1 MGASLLPSVS
11 VAACSG
17 ASGDVFLASWLWM
30 VVMGVVTVVTG
41 VVAQTCPL
49 DALRPPFHLRGLLLA
64 LLPPSMRV
72 PAQLLPAVRWGRRE
86 HNGHPLLASV
96 LGIWP
101 GGCGWQGKT
110 ASCGLGSVHIHRAFW
125 GISRLSGPELPM
137 DRVETDPFLVLRERP
152 PGPHRARGVVRAGG
166 AAQSIT
172 RVCVRASGPSR
183 LSRDLSAPLRSP
195 WIVDGLSTVSVACLN
210 KTLFTDTEVGISY
223 HSTCHRRYYPLTLE
237 PLKNTTTTHGLRVTP
252 KQTVRR
258 PGPPQGFRLW
268 PSVTAGRSCLHWP
281 WVVPPQ
287 SLAPDGWGPGHFI
300 PWAAPPWW
308 PPHTLPTL
316 GAIVLAGWS
325 LPPGSFSPPG
335 PASILCS
342 HPCVS
347 TLTPSLRALPQRSP
361 ILLAARTEGRL
372 ASVSA
377 AVSPFD
383 FPLRVFLP
391 ESAVSGWLLISP
403 ESGKGAR

>member
-110 ASCGLGSVHIHRAFW
+110 ASCGLGSVHLHRALW
-125 GISRLSGPELPM
+125 GISQLSGPELPM
-137 DRVETDPFLVLRERP
+137 DRVETDPFLVLREQP
-152 PGPHRARGVVRAGG
+152 LGPHQARGVVRAGG

-172 RVCVRASGPSR
+172 SVCVRASGPSR
-183 LSRDLSAPLRSP
+183 LSRDLSAPWRSP

-210 KTLFTDTEVGISY
+210 KTLFMDTEVGISY
-223 HSTCHRRYYPLTLE
+223 HSTCHKRLLSFNFGTTEKHDHHSRFTGDTKTDSAQTRASARLPSVALCHCWQTLSPLAMGGASPE
-237 PLKNTTTTHGLRVTP
+237 
-252 KQTVRR
+252 
-258 PGPPQGFRLW
+258 PGP
-268 PSVTAGRSCLHWP
+268 
-281 WVVPPQ
+281 
-287 SLAPDGWGPGHFI
+287 
-300 PWAAPPWW
+300 
-308 PPHTLPTL
+308 
-316 GAIVLAGWS
+316 
-325 LPPGSFSPPG
+325 
-335 PASILCS
+335 
-342 HPCVS
+342 
-347 TLTPSLRALPQRSP
+347 
-361 ILLAARTEGRL
+361 
-372 ASVSA
+372 
-377 AVSPFD
+377 
-383 FPLRVFLP
+383 
-391 ESAVSGWLLISP
+391 
-403 ESGKGAR
+403 

>member
-125 GISRLSGPELPM
+125 GISRLLGPELPM

-183 LSRDLSAPLRSP
+183 LSRDLSAPWRSP

-252 KQTVRR
+252 KQCADPGLRKASVCGPWSLLADPVRTGHGWCLPR
-258 PGPPQGFRLW
+258 AWPLMGGGPAPSFLGQRLLGGPPTLCR
-268 PSVTAGRSCLHWP
+268 HWE
-281 WVVPPQ
+281 Q
-287 SLAPDGWGPGHFI
+287 SSWLGGHSRR
-300 PWAAPPWW
+300 AA
-308 PPHTLPTL
+308 
-316 GAIVLAGWS
+316 S
-325 LPPGSFSPPG
+325 LPRGRPPFCALTRVFPPSPP
-335 PASILCS
+335 L
-342 HPCVS
+342 
-347 TLTPSLRALPQRSP
+347 
-361 ILLAARTEGRL
+361 
-372 ASVSA
+372 
-377 AVSPFD
+377 
-383 FPLRVFLP
+383 
-391 ESAVSGWLLISP
+391 
-403 ESGKGAR
+403 